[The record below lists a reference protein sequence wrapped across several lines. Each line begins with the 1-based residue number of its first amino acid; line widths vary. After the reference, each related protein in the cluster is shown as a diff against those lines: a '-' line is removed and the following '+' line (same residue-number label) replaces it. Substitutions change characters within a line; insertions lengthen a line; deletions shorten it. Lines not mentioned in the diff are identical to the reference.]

1 MQRVPKLNMKSPVG
15 EPTNNR
21 KKREKSF
28 KTLPQTMEGYTMVKI
43 DGLVP
48 TWVKRKIKID

>member
-1 MQRVPKLNMKSPVG
+1 MKSPVG